1 MRKIILYGPAVD
13 RLDRFRDAGSEL
25 TVGDAAGADISE
37 TRADELVRSGRAA
50 KWTDAKKS
58 EAAARGEA
66 FVDPLD
72 HDADGRKGGV
82 ARSGEITR

>member
-13 RLDRFRDAGSEL
+13 RLGRFRDAGSEL
-25 TVGDAAGADISE
+25 TVGDAADISE
-37 TRADELVRSGRAA
+37 DKADDLLRSGRAE

-58 EAAARGEA
+58 EADATGEA

-72 HDADGRKGGV
+72 HDGDGRKGGV
-82 ARSGEITR
+82 ARSAPVA